1 MAAPRIIDY
10 GRIEPGWRAGILSVP
25 QLCEEYERETG
36 QTVSKAAV
44 NKHFKGLGIPRDLS
58 ARIAAKAAA
67 MVSAA
72 MVSGTVSVTGEE
84 TLPADAA
91 IIKSAATSVANVQ
104 LSHRADIRKL
114 RDRVIE
120 YEEELSDCKDDL
132 AKRTSILKS
141 LAETQCRL
149 IAAEREAFGM
159 DKDARTEDELSGESL
174 ATLKRIKA
182 RLELEG

>member
-1 MAAPRIIDY
+1 M
-10 GRIEPGWRAGILSVP
+10 
-25 QLCEEYERETG
+25 
-36 QTVSKAAV
+36 
-44 NKHFKGLGIPRDLS
+44 
-58 ARIAAKAAA
+58 
-67 MVSAA
+67 
-72 MVSGTVSVTGEE
+72 
-84 TLPADAA
+84 PADAA